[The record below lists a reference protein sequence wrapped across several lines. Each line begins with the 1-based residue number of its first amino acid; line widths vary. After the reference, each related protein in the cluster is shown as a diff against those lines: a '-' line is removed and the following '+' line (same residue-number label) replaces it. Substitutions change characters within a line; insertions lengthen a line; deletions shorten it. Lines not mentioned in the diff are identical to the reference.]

1 MLNPTRAL
9 ETSAPHDVP
18 IYCSNLAF
26 PSLDSNTQPT
36 ASTGTFDKLSA
47 HKILHICDSFL
58 KTLKS
63 CEKDPIMPEPETLD
77 MMQDST
83 PQRIYVD
90 IRRAER
96 SDIDGMLSVFN
107 QAFQL
112 ENPRLAQLMYTED
125 DSGDALRFVVKCILE
140 THLDS
145 QNYRFMVAYD
155 VADGQEDESEDPE
168 SEDSESDTDNLDH
181 LTFGWISLGVATY
194 GANRVTYAAS
204 DLTAYACSTVLTE
217 RARVGAVNHL
227 SMSDPRVRLLYELGL
242 RSKDG
247 QARYITDPHLVVNG
261 LVLWPGGHQD
271 TDWEMAFKLLGRAVS
286 FAERLDLPIWTQ
298 IPRNQ
303 AVYFRQARFTEV
315 QTFILN
321 LNNYAPR
328 GSTDDCGT
336 QEWVQMIHPA
346 LGERRARSS
355 SPGDGGR
362 RRRRLSF

>member
-1 MLNPTRAL
+1 ML
-9 ETSAPHDVP
+9 E
-18 IYCSNLAF
+18 
-26 PSLDSNTQPT
+26 
-36 ASTGTFDKLSA
+36 
-47 HKILHICDSFL
+47 
-58 KTLKS
+58 
-63 CEKDPIMPEPETLD
+63 DPIMSEPETLD

-90 IRRAER
+90 IRRAVR
-96 SDIDGMLSVFN
+96 SDIDGMLSVLN

-125 DSGDALRFVVKCILE
+125 DSADALRFVVKCILE

-145 QNYRFMVAYD
+145 QGYSFMVAYD
-155 VADGQEDESEDPE
+155 VADGQEDESEDPG
-168 SEDSESDTDNLDH
+168 SEDSERENPESENPESEDPESDTENLDH

-194 GANRVTYAAS
+194 GANRSAYAAS
-204 DLTAYACSTVLTE
+204 DLTTYACSTVLTE
-217 RARVGAVNHL
+217 RARVRGVHHL
-227 SMSDPRVRLLYELGL
+227 SISDPRVRLLYELET

-247 QARYITDPHLVVNG
+247 QARYIANPHLVVNG

-271 TDWEMAFKLLGRAVS
+271 TDWEMTFKLLGWAVR

-315 QTFILN
+315 QAFILN

-328 GSTDDCGT
+328 GSTDNWGT
-336 QEWVQMIHPA
+336 QEWVQMVHPA
-346 LGERRARSS
+346 PEERRARSY
-355 SPGDGGR
+355 SPGDGGG

>member
-1 MLNPTRAL
+1 MR
-9 ETSAPHDVP
+9 E
-18 IYCSNLAF
+18 
-26 PSLDSNTQPT
+26 
-36 ASTGTFDKLSA
+36 
-47 HKILHICDSFL
+47 
-58 KTLKS
+58 
-63 CEKDPIMPEPETLD
+63 DPIMYEPETLD

-125 DSGDALRFVVKCILE
+125 DSGDALRLVVKCILE

-145 QNYRFMVAYD
+145 QDYKFMVAYD
-155 VADGQEDESEDPE
+155 VADGQEDESEDPGSEDSERDDTESEDPQSENPE

-204 DLTAYACSTVLTE
+204 DLTTYACSTMLTE

-247 QARYITDPHLVVNG
+247 QARYITNPHLVVNG

-271 TDWEMAFKLLGRAVS
+271 TDWEMAFKLLGWAVS
-286 FAERLDLPIWTQ
+286 FAERLDVPIWTQ

-315 QTFILN
+315 QAFILN

-328 GSTDDCGT
+328 GSTDNWGT

-346 LGERRARSS
+346 PGERRARSS
-355 SPGDGGR
+355 SPGDGGG
-362 RRRRLSF
+362 RRRRLSS